1 MQKICKR
8 SVNCFKKSQ
17 NCLLFAGL
25 MNQRK
30 IYFLGSLCLAIFAV
44 IMLLIPDKKNE
55 SFSELVKIALRDVG
69 NKLLLAD
76 QDSTSLILPVH
87 QIEESKY
94 QLSFE
99 KELTIYPDTLVKIVQ
114 QSFQKANLPSHYQI
128 EVKQCKDF
136 EVAYSFLKNANVE
149 KDIVPCGG
157 RNMPQKCYTIEVRFL
172 EKTVTSSNKIIWLVL
187 FSLGIIAAFLFF
199 PKRKNSIQ
207 FDPTTENGISLGKF
221 QFYPDENKLMVKAVE
236 ISLSKKEV
244 ELLTLFVA
252 NPNKII
258 KREELSKRV
267 WEDHGVFVGR
277 SLDTYVS
284 KLRKKLSEDDS
295 IKLTNVHGIGYVLE
309 VKE

>member
-1 MQKICKR
+1 M
-8 SVNCFKKSQ
+8 
-17 NCLLFAGL
+17 LFAEL

-30 IYFLGSLCLAIFAV
+30 IYFYGSLCFAIFAV
-44 IMLLIPDKKNE
+44 ILLLTPDKKNE

-69 NKLLLAD
+69 NNLLLAN

-87 QIEESKY
+87 QVEKSKY

-149 KDIVPCGG
+149 KDIIPCGG

-172 EKTVTSSNKIIWLVL
+172 EKTESFSTKIIWIALL
-187 FSLGIIAAFLFF
+187 SLSMIAAFVFF
-199 PKRKNSIQ
+199 PKNKTKEQPIPTHKNSL
-207 FDPTTENGISLGKF
+207 PLGKF
-221 QFYPDENKLMVKAVE
+221 KFYPEESKLVIEAAE

-258 KREELSKRV
+258 KREELSKKV

-277 SLDTYVS
+277 SLDTYIS
-284 KLRKKLSEDDS
+284 KLRKKLNEDES
-295 IKLTNVHGIGYVLE
+295 IKLTNIHGIGYVLE

>member
-1 MQKICKR
+1 M
-8 SVNCFKKSQ
+8 
-17 NCLLFAGL
+17 LFAEL

-30 IYFLGSLCLAIFAV
+30 IYFYGSLCVAIFAV
-44 IMLLIPDKKNE
+44 IMLLTPDKKNE

-69 NKLLLAD
+69 NNLLLAN

-87 QIEESKY
+87 QVEKSKY

-136 EVAYSFLKNANVE
+136 EVAYSFLKNATVE
-149 KDIVPCGG
+149 KDIIPCGG

-172 EKTVTSSNKIIWLVL
+172 DKPESFSSKIIWIVL
-187 FSLGIIAAFLFF
+187 LSLSMIAAFVFF
-199 PKRKNSIQ
+199 PKKKTKEQLTPTHKNSL
-207 FDPTTENGISLGKF
+207 PLGKF
-221 QFYPDENKLMVKAVE
+221 KFYPEESKLVLKAAE

-258 KREELSKRV
+258 KREELSKKV

-277 SLDTYVS
+277 SLDTYIS
-284 KLRKKLSEDDS
+284 KLRKKLNEDES
-295 IKLTNVHGIGYVLE
+295 IKLTNIHGIGYVLE

>member
-1 MQKICKR
+1 M
-8 SVNCFKKSQ
+8 
-17 NCLLFAGL
+17 LFAPL

-30 IYFLGSLCLAIFAV
+30 IYFYGSLCLALIATV
-44 IMLLIPDKKNE
+44 MLLTTDKKDE
-55 SFSELVKIALRDVG
+55 AFSELVKIALRDVG

-76 QDSTSLILPVH
+76 QDSTSLILPV
-87 QIEESKY
+87 QKIEESKF

-99 KELTIYPDTLVKIVQ
+99 RELTIFPDTLVKVVQ
-114 QSFQKANLPSHYQI
+114 ESFQKANLPSHYQL
-128 EVKQCKDF
+128 EVKQCKDL
-136 EVAYSFLKNANVE
+136 EVAYSFLQNANVE
-149 KDIVPCGG
+149 KSIVPCNG
-157 RNMPQKCYTIEVRFL
+157 RTIPQKCYTIEVRFL
-172 EKTVTSSNKIIWLVL
+172 EKTTNSSNKIIWIVLLSLV
-187 FSLGIIAAFLFF
+187 IIAAFVSF
-199 PKRKNSIQ
+199 PKRKKIIQ
-207 FDPTTENGISLGKF
+207 FDPTNENGISLGKF

-258 KREELSKRV
+258 KREELSKKV

-277 SLDTYVS
+277 SLDTYIS
-284 KLRKKLSEDDS
+284 KLRKKLSDDES